1 MSLKFLANPGKN
13 RIFVRME
20 KGKLKIVKPV
30 KNALVREE
38 ILQGMIT
45 SFRLE
50 GIKIP
55 QETAHMIMERVD
67 LKLRMQK

>member
-1 MSLKFLANPGKN
+1 MKFLANPGKN

-30 KNALVREE
+30 RNALVREE

>member
-1 MSLKFLANPGKN
+1 M
-13 RIFVRME
+13 
-20 KGKLKIVKPV
+20 KIVKPV

>member
-1 MSLKFLANPGKN
+1 MKFLANPGKN

-45 SFRLE
+45 SCRLE

>member
-1 MSLKFLANPGKN
+1 MKFLANPGKN

>member
-1 MSLKFLANPGKN
+1 MKFLANPGKN
-13 RIFVRME
+13 RIFVHME

>member
-1 MSLKFLANPGKN
+1 MLLKCLANPGEN
-13 RIFVRME
+13 CIFVCME

-38 ILQGMIT
+38 ILQGMIA

-55 QETAHMIMERVD
+55 QETAYTIMERVD
-67 LKLRMQK
+67 MKLRTRK

>member
-1 MSLKFLANPGKN
+1 MKFLANPGKN
-13 RIFVRME
+13 CIFVRME

>member
-1 MSLKFLANPGKN
+1 MKFLANPGKN

-45 SFRLE
+45 SLRLE

>member
-1 MSLKFLANPGKN
+1 MKFLANPGKN

-67 LKLRMQK
+67 SKLRMQK